1 MMLLVSLWAWETQC
15 ENDTVPLGL
24 GFLAETR
31 AVFVTMTEGLAITHA
46 LTLVFFFFHVFVICI
61 YIIVFSFSRE
71 WRVWVFRPTL

>member
-1 MMLLVSLWAWETQC
+1 MLLVSLWAWETQC

-46 LTLVFFFFHVFVICI
+46 LTLVFFFFSCVCHLHLYNCVFL
-61 YIIVFSFSRE
+61 F
-71 WRVWVFRPTL
+71 T